1 MFAPR
6 LLACWYSSRIKL
18 AAPSPITKP
27 SRPWSKGRQAIEGC
41 ERLMVRIKANAPYVK
56 GLKGAYEAPAIITSA
71 QPSRIYRRA
80 SPIAT
85 FPLAQLFE
93 FVVPTPRNPNSIA
106 ILQCADPP
114 KTCNASMWL
123 TDLGPPPTKAL
134 CWIPAFETPPSAVP
148 KLTPILSWGLS
159 AEYSRPLSSRA
170 SLAEATANWAYLS
183 NRFNRCGEKYSSGF
197 QSSTSAELVALK
209 TDGSNPETGPIPDL
223 RSLMAA
229 QNFFLPTPIDVI
241 GPTPVMTTRLIVR

>member
-1 MFAPR
+1 MPRTSKDSRAPQR
-6 LLACWYSSRIKL
+6 RQRSSH
-18 AAPSPITKP
+18 
-27 SRPWSKGRQAIEGC
+27 
-41 ERLMVRIKANAPYVK
+41 
-56 GLKGAYEAPAIITSA
+56 
-71 QPSRIYRRA
+71 QPSLPGYIGGLRR
-80 SPIAT
+80 SRG
-85 FPLAQLFE
+85 FRWHSYLSLWCRL
-93 FVVPTPRNPNSIA
+93 PRNPNSIA

-134 CWIPAFETPPSAVP
+134 CWISAFETPPSAVP

-197 QSSTSAELVALK
+197 QSSTSAELVDLN

-241 GPTPVMTTRLIVR
+241 GPTPVMTTCLIVR